1 MRKSSQ
7 KLRVRCAA
15 AALAAAMLLTAC
27 AGGAASFDKQMELG
41 RKYLS
46 ETNYAEAIA
55 AFTEAIRLN
64 PNDIEAYIGRAQAY
78 AALKKYDEANADYT
92 AVIEMTEEQPYQ
104 QASAYVGRAGV
115 GEETGRLA
123 DAESDYTAALA
134 LLGEKNLDA
143 MDDSDAEAMDDSDAE
158 AARDLKKETLV
169 KHAAVCVTLV
179 LLDKAAED
187 YDQLEELGQNVAA
200 ERSELEKLLESTTA
214 AADAENSLPD
224 AETPDQPETPA
235 AEEQPAESKK
245 EEAASS
251 KEQTAESKKEEA
263 ASSKEQPAE
272 SKKEEAASSKEQ
284 PAESKKEE
292 AASSKTQPVEQK
304 QSYTATKTTPYSDG
318 SGSYTNTEKVEYQI
332 GGTTLRQTRQYAL
345 SEIDSESPDGKFTY
359 NETETDAYT
368 LSQPLQAMERKG
380 NWADDYAICGT
391 VVVWDVPAGTEIT
404 RKGKWSY
411 NSSADPTGNST
422 SGSGV
427 SAVVVPRFLSQGELG
442 SQYPSF
448 EDASS
453 ITIEKGKLY
462 EIVDAGEDGSYT
474 WPTGFV
480 FRGV

>member
-143 MDDSDAEAMDDSDAE
+143 MDDSDAEA
-158 AARDLKKETLV
+158 ARDLKKETLV

-214 AADAENSLPD
+214 AADAENGLPD
-224 AETPDQPETPA
+224 AETPETPDQPETPA

-251 KEQTAESKKEEA
+251 REQSAESKKEEA

-272 SKKEEAASSKEQ
+272 SKKEETASSKEQ

-292 AASSKTQPVEQK
+292 AASRKTQPVEQK
-304 QSYTATKTTPYSDG
+304 QSYTATKTVPYGNDTQS
-318 SGSYTNTEKVEYQI
+318 SSYTTTEKVEYQI
-332 GGTTLRQTRQYAL
+332 GGTTIRLTQQYTNTTEDHVSNEKYVT
-345 SEIDSESPDGKFTY
+345 SET
-359 NETETDAYT
+359 TTDVYT

-380 NWADDYAICGT
+380 DWQ
-391 VVVWDVPAGTEIT
+391 VVWDVPAGTVVT
-404 RKGKWSY
+404 LKGTLTGTDSGPLGTDKYSDSRSGVY
-411 NSSADPTGNST
+411 GIIVSRVLSNDEVDSSA
-422 SGSGV
+422 GSY
-427 SAVVVPRFLSQGELG
+427 SSFYGE
-442 SQYPSF
+442 SV
-448 EDASS
+448 
-453 ITIEKGKLY
+453 TIEKGKMYQLT
-462 EIVDAGEDGSYT
+462 DANEGGTFNEKG
-474 WPTGFV
+474 GFV

>member
-115 GEETGRLA
+115 GEETGRLT

-134 LLGEKNLDA
+134 LLGEKNLD
-143 MDDSDAEAMDDSDAE
+143 AMDDSDAE

-214 AADAENSLPD
+214 ATDAENGLPD
-224 AETPDQPETPA
+224 VETPDQPETPA

-251 KEQTAESKKEEA
+251 REQSAESKKEEA

-304 QSYTATKTTPYSDG
+304 QSYTATKTTPYSNDTQ
-318 SGSYTNTEKVEYQI
+318 SSSYTTTEKVEYQI
-332 GGTTLRQTRQYAL
+332 GGTTIRLIQQYTDTTEDHVSNERYVT
-345 SEIDSESPDGKFTY
+345 SET
-359 NETETDAYT
+359 TTDVYT

-380 NWADDYAICGT
+380 DWQ
-391 VVVWDVPAGTEIT
+391 VVWDVPAGTVVT
-404 RKGKWSY
+404 LKGTLTGTDSGPLGTDKYSDSRSGVY
-411 NSSADPTGNST
+411 GIIVSRVLSNDEVDSSA
-422 SGSGV
+422 GS
-427 SAVVVPRFLSQGELG
+427 
-442 SQYPSF
+442 YPSF
-448 EDASS
+448 YGESV
-453 ITIEKGKLY
+453 TIEKGKLY
-462 EIVDAGEDGSYT
+462 QLTDANEGGTFNEKG
-474 WPTGFV
+474 GFV

>member
-7 KLRVRCAA
+7 KMRVRCAA
-15 AALAAAMLLTAC
+15 PALAAAILLTAC

-55 AFTEAIRLN
+55 AFTEAIKLN
-64 PNDIEAYIGRAQAY
+64 PDDIEAYMARAEAY

-143 MDDSDAEAMDDSDAE
+143 MDDSDAEA
-158 AARDLKKETLV
+158 ARDLKKETLV

-214 AADAENSLPD
+214 AADAENGLPD
-224 AETPDQPETPA
+224 AETPETPDQPETPA

-272 SKKEEAASSKEQ
+272 SKKEETASSKEQ

-304 QSYTATKTTPYSDG
+304 QSYTATKTVPYGNDTQS
-318 SGSYTNTEKVEYQI
+318 SSYTTTEKVEYQI
-332 GGTTLRQTRQYAL
+332 GGTTIRLIQQYTDTTEDHVSNEKYVT
-345 SEIDSESPDGKFTY
+345 SET
-359 NETETDAYT
+359 TTDVYT

-380 NWADDYAICGT
+380 DWQ
-391 VVVWDVPAGTEIT
+391 VVWDVPAGTVVT
-404 RKGKWSY
+404 LKGTLTGTDSGPLGTDKYSDSRSGVY
-411 NSSADPTGNST
+411 GIIVSRVLSNDEVDSSA
-422 SGSGV
+422 GS
-427 SAVVVPRFLSQGELG
+427 
-442 SQYPSF
+442 YPSF
-448 EDASS
+448 YGESV
-453 ITIEKGKLY
+453 TIEKGKLY
-462 EIVDAGEDGSYT
+462 QLTDANEGGTFNEKG
-474 WPTGFV
+474 GFV

>member
-78 AALKKYDEANADYT
+78 TALKKYDEANADYT

-143 MDDSDAEAMDDSDAE
+143 MDDSDAEA
-158 AARDLKKETLV
+158 ARDLKKETLV

-187 YDQLEELGQNVAA
+187 YDQLEELDQNVAA

-214 AADAENSLPD
+214 AADTENGLPD
-224 AETPDQPETPA
+224 AETPETPDQPETSA

-251 KEQTAESKKEEA
+251 REQSAESKKEEA
-263 ASSKEQPAE
+263 ASSKEQ
-272 SKKEEAASSKEQ
+272 S
-284 PAESKKEE
+284 AESKKEE

-304 QSYTATKTTPYSDG
+304 QSYTATKTTPYNDG

-380 NWADDYAICGT
+380 NWADDYSISGT
-391 VVVWDVPAGTEIT
+391 VVVWDVPAGTVVT

-462 EIVDAGEDGSYT
+462 EIVDSGEDGSYT

>member
-78 AALKKYDEANADYT
+78 TALKKYDEANADYT

-104 QASAYVGRAGV
+104 QASAYVGRAEV

-134 LLGEKNLDA
+134 LLGEKNLD
-143 MDDSDAEAMDDSDAE
+143 AMDDSDAE

-200 ERSELEKLLESTTA
+200 GRSELEKLLESTTA
-214 AADAENSLPD
+214 AADAENGLPD

-251 KEQTAESKKEEA
+251 K
-263 ASSKEQPAE
+263 
-272 SKKEEAASSKEQ
+272 
-284 PAESKKEE
+284 
-292 AASSKTQPVEQK
+292 TQPVEQK
-304 QSYTATKTTPYSDG
+304 QSYTATKTVPYGNDTQS
-318 SGSYTNTEKVEYQI
+318 SSYTTTEKVEYQI
-332 GGTTLRQTRQYAL
+332 GGTTIRLIQQYTDTTEDHVSNEKYVT
-345 SEIDSESPDGKFTY
+345 SET
-359 NETETDAYT
+359 TTDVYT

-380 NWADDYAICGT
+380 DWQ
-391 VVVWDVPAGTEIT
+391 VVWDVPAGTVVT
-404 RKGKWSY
+404 LKGTLTGTDSGPLGTDKYSDSRSGVY
-411 NSSADPTGNST
+411 GIIVSRVLSNDEVDSSA
-422 SGSGV
+422 GS
-427 SAVVVPRFLSQGELG
+427 
-442 SQYPSF
+442 YPSF
-448 EDASS
+448 YGESV
-453 ITIEKGKLY
+453 TIEKGKLY
-462 EIVDAGEDGSYT
+462 QLTDANEGGTFNEKG
-474 WPTGFV
+474 GFV

>member
-78 AALKKYDEANADYT
+78 TALKKYDEANADYT

-104 QASAYVGRAGV
+104 QASAYVGRAEV

-134 LLGEKNLDA
+134 LLGEKNLD
-143 MDDSDAEAMDDSDAE
+143 AMDDSDAE

-214 AADAENSLPD
+214 AADAENGLPD
-224 AETPDQPETPA
+224 AETPEQPETPA

-251 KEQTAESKKEEA
+251 KEQSAESKKEEA
-263 ASSKEQPAE
+263 AFSKEQSAE

-304 QSYTATKTTPYSDG
+304 QSYTATKTVPYGNDTQS
-318 SGSYTNTEKVEYQI
+318 SSYTTTEKVEYQI
-332 GGTTLRQTRQYAL
+332 GGTTIRLTQQYTNTTEDHVSNEKYVT
-345 SEIDSESPDGKFTY
+345 SET
-359 NETETDAYT
+359 TTDVYT

-380 NWADDYAICGT
+380 DWQ
-391 VVVWDVPAGTEIT
+391 VVWGMSRRE
-404 RKGKWSY
+404 RWS
-411 NSSADPTGNST
+411 
-422 SGSGV
+422 
-427 SAVVVPRFLSQGELG
+427 R
-442 SQYPSF
+442 
-448 EDASS
+448 
-453 ITIEKGKLY
+453 
-462 EIVDAGEDGSYT
+462 
-474 WPTGFV
+474 
-480 FRGV
+480 

>member
-78 AALKKYDEANADYT
+78 TALKKYDEANADYT

-115 GEETGRLA
+115 GEETGRLT

-134 LLGEKNLDA
+134 LLGEKNLD
-143 MDDSDAEAMDDSDAE
+143 AMDDSDAE

-200 ERSELEKLLESTTA
+200 GRSELEKLLESTTA
-214 AADAENSLPD
+214 AADTENGLPD
-224 AETPDQPETPA
+224 AETPEQPETPA
-235 AEEQPAESKK
+235 AE
-245 EEAASS
+245 
-251 KEQTAESKKEEA
+251 
-263 ASSKEQPAE
+263 EQPAE

-304 QSYTATKTTPYSDG
+304 QSYTATKTTPYSNDTQ
-318 SGSYTNTEKVEYQI
+318 SSSYTTTEKVEYQI
-332 GGTTLRQTRQYAL
+332 GGTTIRLIQQYTDTTEDHVSNEKYVT
-345 SEIDSESPDGKFTY
+345 SET
-359 NETETDAYT
+359 TTDVYT

-380 NWADDYAICGT
+380 DWQ
-391 VVVWDVPAGTEIT
+391 VVWDVPAGTVVT
-404 RKGKWSY
+404 LKGTLTGTDSGPLGTDKYSDSRSGVY
-411 NSSADPTGNST
+411 GIIVSRVLSNDEVDSS
-422 SGSGV
+422 SGS
-427 SAVVVPRFLSQGELG
+427 
-442 SQYPSF
+442 YPSF
-448 EDASS
+448 YGESV
-453 ITIEKGKLY
+453 TIEKGKLY
-462 EIVDAGEDGSYT
+462 QLTDANEGGTFNEKG
-474 WPTGFV
+474 GFV

>member
-78 AALKKYDEANADYT
+78 TALKKYDEATADYT

-134 LLGEKNLDA
+134 LLGEKNLD
-143 MDDSDAEAMDDSDAE
+143 AMDDSDAE

-214 AADAENSLPD
+214 ATDAENGLPD
-224 AETPDQPETPA
+224 AETPETPDQPETPA

-304 QSYTATKTTPYSDG
+304 QSYTATKTVPYGNDTQS
-318 SGSYTNTEKVEYQI
+318 SSYTTTEKVEYQI
-332 GGTTLRQTRQYAL
+332 GGTTIRLTQQYTDTTEDHVSNEKYVT
-345 SEIDSESPDGKFTY
+345 SET
-359 NETETDAYT
+359 TTDVYT

-380 NWADDYAICGT
+380 DWQ
-391 VVVWDVPAGTEIT
+391 VVWDVPAGTVVT
-404 RKGKWSY
+404 LKGTLTGTDSGPLGTDKYSDSRSGVY
-411 NSSADPTGNST
+411 GIIVSRVLSNDEVDSSA
-422 SGSGV
+422 GS
-427 SAVVVPRFLSQGELG
+427 
-442 SQYPSF
+442 YPSF
-448 EDASS
+448 YGESV
-453 ITIEKGKLY
+453 TIEKGKLY
-462 EIVDAGEDGSYT
+462 QLTDANEGGTFNEKG
-474 WPTGFV
+474 GFV

>member
-78 AALKKYDEANADYT
+78 TALKKYDEATADYT

-143 MDDSDAEAMDDSDAE
+143 MDDSDAEA
-158 AARDLKKETLV
+158 ARDLKKETLV

-187 YDQLEELGQNVAA
+187 YGQLEELGQNVAA
-200 ERSELEKLLESTTA
+200 ERSELADLVQDATGVDT
-214 AADAENSLPD
+214 DAENNGLTADTMDADAPDTTETPENPD
-224 AETPDQPETPA
+224 AKDTPDSKETA
-235 AEEQPAESKK
+235 ADSKEEDPTSSK

-251 KEQTAESKKEEA
+251 KEETAESKQE
-263 ASSKEQPAE
+263 EQPAQKVTDQVPTG
-272 SKKEEAASSKEQ
+272 SSRSNASVTYQ
-284 PAESKKEE
+284 
-292 AASSKTQPVEQK
+292 V
-304 QSYTATKTTPYSDG
+304 G
-318 SGSYTNTEKVEYQI
+318 TNTV
-332 GGTTLRQTRQYAL
+332 QTRFWISYDDP
-345 SEIDSESPDGKFTY
+345 EDDWPDGQWVEWDT
-359 NETETDAYT
+359 TYT
-368 LSQPLQAMERKG
+368 LSQPVLAVEHPG
-380 NWADDYAICGT
+380 NDSTLVYVPDGT
-391 VVVWDVPAGTEIT
+391 VITKLEKYREEWWEKTDELEADGTPQYVLTPESSSDNWLIW
-404 RKGKWSY
+404 GAF
-411 NSSADPTGNST
+411 SSAKEYVKAIGQVWKDETVMGDTSMTVKKGHIYGIAQLGNAKSE
-422 SGSGV
+422 
-427 SAVVVPRFLSQGELG
+427 SAFPAIAFTT
-442 SQYPSF
+442 
-448 EDASS
+448 D
-453 ITIEKGKLY
+453 
-462 EIVDAGEDGSYT
+462 
-474 WPTGFV
+474 
-480 FRGV
+480 

>member
-143 MDDSDAEAMDDSDAE
+143 MDDSDAEAV
-158 AARDLKKETLV
+158 RDLKKETLV

-187 YDQLEELGQNVAA
+187 YDQLEKLGQNVAA

-214 AADAENSLPD
+214 AADAENGLPD
-224 AETPDQPETPA
+224 AETPETPDQPETPA

-292 AASSKTQPVEQK
+292 AASRKTQPVEQK
-304 QSYTATKTTPYSDG
+304 QSYTATKTVPYGNDTQS
-318 SGSYTNTEKVEYQI
+318 SSYTTTEKVEYQI
-332 GGTTLRQTRQYAL
+332 GGTTIRLTQQYTDTTEDHVSNEKYVT
-345 SEIDSESPDGKFTY
+345 SET
-359 NETETDAYT
+359 TTDVYT

-380 NWADDYAICGT
+380 DWQ
-391 VVVWDVPAGTEIT
+391 VVWDVPAGTVVT
-404 RKGKWSY
+404 LKGTLTGTDSGPLGTDKYSDSRSGVY
-411 NSSADPTGNST
+411 GIIVSRVLSNDEVDSSA
-422 SGSGV
+422 GS
-427 SAVVVPRFLSQGELG
+427 
-442 SQYPSF
+442 YPSF
-448 EDASS
+448 YGESV
-453 ITIEKGKLY
+453 TIEKGKLY
-462 EIVDAGEDGSYT
+462 QLTDANEGGTFNEKG
-474 WPTGFV
+474 GFV

>member
-78 AALKKYDEANADYT
+78 TALKKYDEANADYT

-115 GEETGRLA
+115 GEETGRLT

-134 LLGEKNLDA
+134 LLGEKNLD
-143 MDDSDAEAMDDSDAE
+143 AMDDSDAE

-200 ERSELEKLLESTTA
+200 GRSELEKLLESTTA
-214 AADAENSLPD
+214 AADTENGLPD
-224 AETPDQPETPA
+224 AETPEQPETPA
-235 AEEQPAESKK
+235 AE
-245 EEAASS
+245 
-251 KEQTAESKKEEA
+251 
-263 ASSKEQPAE
+263 EQPAE

-304 QSYTATKTTPYSDG
+304 QSYTATKTTPYSNDTQ
-318 SGSYTNTEKVEYQI
+318 SSSYTTTEKVEYQI
-332 GGTTLRQTRQYAL
+332 GGTTIRLIQQYTDTTEDHVSNEKYVT
-345 SEIDSESPDGKFTY
+345 SET
-359 NETETDAYT
+359 TTDVYT

-380 NWADDYAICGT
+380 DWQ
-391 VVVWDVPAGTEIT
+391 VVWDVPAGTVVT
-404 RKGKWSY
+404 LKGTLTGTDSGPLGTDKYSDSRSGVY
-411 NSSADPTGNST
+411 GIIVSRVLSNDEVDSSA
-422 SGSGV
+422 GS
-427 SAVVVPRFLSQGELG
+427 
-442 SQYPSF
+442 YPSF
-448 EDASS
+448 YGESV
-453 ITIEKGKLY
+453 TIEKGKLY
-462 EIVDAGEDGSYT
+462 QLTDANEGGTFNEKG
-474 WPTGFV
+474 GFV

>member
-78 AALKKYDEANADYT
+78 TALKKYDEANADYT

-143 MDDSDAEAMDDSDAE
+143 MDDSDAEA
-158 AARDLKKETLV
+158 ARDLKKETLV

-187 YDQLEELGQNVAA
+187 YDQLEKLGQNVAA

-214 AADAENSLPD
+214 AADAENGLPD

-251 KEQTAESKKEEA
+251 KGQSAESKKEEA

-304 QSYTATKTTPYSDG
+304 QSYTATKTVPYGNDTQS
-318 SGSYTNTEKVEYQI
+318 SSYTTTEKVEYQI
-332 GGTTLRQTRQYAL
+332 GGTTIRLTQQYTDTTEDHVSNEKYVT
-345 SEIDSESPDGKFTY
+345 SET
-359 NETETDAYT
+359 TTDVYT

-380 NWADDYAICGT
+380 DWQ
-391 VVVWDVPAGTEIT
+391 VVWDVPAGTVVT
-404 RKGKWSY
+404 LKGTLTGTDSGPLGTDKYSDSRSGVY
-411 NSSADPTGNST
+411 GIIVSRVLSNDEVDSSA
-422 SGSGV
+422 GS
-427 SAVVVPRFLSQGELG
+427 
-442 SQYPSF
+442 YPSF
-448 EDASS
+448 YGESV
-453 ITIEKGKLY
+453 TIEKGKLY
-462 EIVDAGEDGSYT
+462 QLTDANEGGTFNEKG
-474 WPTGFV
+474 GFV

>member
-78 AALKKYDEANADYT
+78 TALKKYDEANADYT

-115 GEETGRLA
+115 GEETGRLT

-134 LLGEKNLDA
+134 LLGEKNLD
-143 MDDSDAEAMDDSDAE
+143 AMDDSDAE

-187 YDQLEELGQNVAA
+187 YDQLEELGQNVSAG
-200 ERSELEKLLESTTA
+200 RSELEKLLESTTA
-214 AADAENSLPD
+214 AADTENGLPD
-224 AETPDQPETPA
+224 AETPEQPETPA

-251 KEQTAESKKEEA
+251 REQSAESKKEEA

-272 SKKEEAASSKEQ
+272 SKKEK
-284 PAESKKEE
+284 

-304 QSYTATKTTPYSDG
+304 QSYTATKTTPYSNDTQ
-318 SGSYTNTEKVEYQI
+318 SSSYTVTEKVEYQI
-332 GGTTLRQTRQYAL
+332 GGTTIRLTQQYTDTTEDHVSNEKYAT
-345 SEIDSESPDGKFTY
+345 SETTADV
-359 NETETDAYT
+359 YT

-380 NWADDYAICGT
+380 DWQ
-391 VVVWDVPAGTEIT
+391 VVWDVPAGTVIT
-404 RKGKWSY
+404 LKGTLTGTSSDPFGTDKYSDSRSGVY
-411 NSSADPTGNST
+411 GIIVSRVLSNDEVDSSA
-422 SGSGV
+422 GS
-427 SAVVVPRFLSQGELG
+427 
-442 SQYPSF
+442 YPSF
-448 EDASS
+448 YGESL
-453 ITIEKGKLY
+453 TIEKGKLY
-462 EIVDAGEDGSYT
+462 QLTDANEGGTFNEKG
-474 WPTGFV
+474 GFV

>member
-78 AALKKYDEANADYT
+78 TALKKYDEANADYT

-115 GEETGRLA
+115 GEETGRLT

-134 LLGEKNLDA
+134 LLGEKNLD
-143 MDDSDAEAMDDSDAE
+143 AMDDSDAE

-214 AADAENSLPD
+214 AADAENGLPD

-235 AEEQPAESKK
+235 AEEQP
-245 EEAASS
+245 
-251 KEQTAESKKEEA
+251 AESKKEEA

-304 QSYTATKTTPYSDG
+304 QSYTATRTIPYSNDTQ
-318 SGSYTNTEKVEYQI
+318 SSSYTVAEKVEYQI
-332 GGTTLRQTRQYAL
+332 GGTTIRMTQQYTDTTEDHVSNEKYAT
-345 SEIDSESPDGKFTY
+345 SETTADV
-359 NETETDAYT
+359 YT

-380 NWADDYAICGT
+380 DWQ
-391 VVVWDVPAGTEIT
+391 VVWDVPAGTVIT
-404 RKGKWSY
+404 LKGTLTGTSSDPFGTDKYSDSRSGVY
-411 NSSADPTGNST
+411 GIIVSRVLSNDEVDSSA
-422 SGSGV
+422 GS
-427 SAVVVPRFLSQGELG
+427 
-442 SQYPSF
+442 YPSF
-448 EDASS
+448 YGESV
-453 ITIEKGKLY
+453 TIEKGKLY
-462 EIVDAGEDGSYT
+462 QLTDANEGGTFNEKG
-474 WPTGFV
+474 GFV

>member
-78 AALKKYDEANADYT
+78 AALKKYDEATADYT

-123 DAESDYTAALA
+123 ESDYTAALA
-134 LLGEKNLDA
+134 LLGEKNLD
-143 MDDSDAEAMDDSDAE
+143 AMDDSDAE

-214 AADAENSLPD
+214 AADAENGLPD

-235 AEEQPAESKK
+235 AEEQLAESKK

-251 KEQTAESKKEEA
+251 REQSAESKKEEA

-304 QSYTATKTTPYSDG
+304 QSYTATKTVPYGNDTQS
-318 SGSYTNTEKVEYQI
+318 SSYTTTEKVEYQI
-332 GGTTLRQTRQYAL
+332 GGTTIRLTQQYTDTTEDHVSNEKYVT
-345 SEIDSESPDGKFTY
+345 SET
-359 NETETDAYT
+359 TTDVYT

-380 NWADDYAICGT
+380 DWQ
-391 VVVWDVPAGTEIT
+391 VVWDVPAGTVVT
-404 RKGKWSY
+404 LKGTLTGTDSGPLGTDKYSDSRSGVY
-411 NSSADPTGNST
+411 GIIVSRVLSNDEVDSSA
-422 SGSGV
+422 GS
-427 SAVVVPRFLSQGELG
+427 
-442 SQYPSF
+442 YPSF
-448 EDASS
+448 YGESV
-453 ITIEKGKLY
+453 TIEKGKLY
-462 EIVDAGEDGSYT
+462 QLTDANEGGTFNEKG
-474 WPTGFV
+474 GFV

>member
-214 AADAENSLPD
+214 AADAETGLPD

>member
-78 AALKKYDEANADYT
+78 TALKKYDEANADYT

-143 MDDSDAEAMDDSDAE
+143 MDDSDAEA
-158 AARDLKKETLV
+158 ARDLKKETLV

-214 AADAENSLPD
+214 AADTENGLPD
-224 AETPDQPETPA
+224 AETPETPEQPETSA

-251 KEQTAESKKEEA
+251 REQS
-263 ASSKEQPAE
+263 AE

-304 QSYTATKTTPYSDG
+304 QSYTATRTIPYSNDTQ
-318 SGSYTNTEKVEYQI
+318 SSSYTVAEKVEYQI
-332 GGTTLRQTRQYAL
+332 GGTTIRMTQQYTDTTEDHVSNEKYAT
-345 SEIDSESPDGKFTY
+345 SETTADV
-359 NETETDAYT
+359 YT

-380 NWADDYAICGT
+380 DWQ
-391 VVVWDVPAGTEIT
+391 VVWDVPAGTVIT
-404 RKGKWSY
+404 LKGTLTGTDSGPWGTDKYSDSRSGVY
-411 NSSADPTGNST
+411 GIIVSRVLSNDEVDSSA
-422 SGSGV
+422 GS
-427 SAVVVPRFLSQGELG
+427 
-442 SQYPSF
+442 YPSF
-448 EDASS
+448 YGESV
-453 ITIEKGKLY
+453 TIEKGKLY
-462 EIVDAGEDGSYT
+462 QLTDANEGGTFNEKG
-474 WPTGFV
+474 GFV